1 MTFRT
6 LRPNCPGPGGPR
18 SQAPGW
24 GRGRDSA
31 RSWVTPVAGRPGTP
45 GLRQQRAA
53 GRDVEPH
60 RVGTGA
66 ARTGW
71 ARRLPEKGRVAA
83 PCTALPPAS
92 EADAVCGHVTE

>member
-53 GRDVEPH
+53 GQDVEPH

-66 ARTGW
+66 AEDRLGEAS
-71 ARRLPEKGRVAA
+71 ARERAGRSS
-83 PCTALPPAS
+83 LHRPPA
-92 EADAVCGHVTE
+92 GLRG